1 MKAKLVASGVYAIG
15 LGAVNVFAVELDEAA
30 GGGLVLIDA
39 GFRSSPGR
47 IVTAL
52 GGVGRSLREVRAI
65 VVTHCHGD
73 HVGGLAE
80 VKRLSGAEVWMHA
93 ADAALL
99 RDGAGGREWEAGPGV
114 LRWALAKTMSARP
127 APRVEPVAVE
137 HEVGDGDMLP
147 FAGLTAVHTPGHTA
161 GHLCYLLPR
170 DGGVLFVGDAA
181 TNFARLGIGPIYE
194 DSAEG
199 MRSLARLSA
208 LDFEV
213 CCFSHGRALK
223 PGASRRFRERWP
235 ASPAGQ
241 AAAPPARG

>member
-1 MKAKLVASGVYAIG
+1 MKPKLVASGVYAIG
-15 LGAVNVFAVELDEAA
+15 LGVVNAFVVELDEAD

-39 GFRSSPGR
+39 GVRSSPGR

-52 GGVGRSLREVRAI
+52 GGIGRSLREVRAI
-65 VVTHCHGD
+65 LVTHGHGD

-93 ADAALL
+93 ADAAML
-99 RDGAGGREWEAGPGV
+99 RQGVGGRPWEAGPGA
-114 LRWALAKTMSARP
+114 LRWALAKAMASRP
-127 APRVEPVAVE
+127 APTVEPVAVE
-137 HEVGDGDMLP
+137 HEVADGEVLP

-170 DGGVLFVGDAA
+170 GGGVLFVGDAA
-181 TNFARLGIGPIYE
+181 TNFTRLSIGPIYE

-235 ASPAGQ
+235 ARA
-241 AAAPPARG
+241 

>member
-1 MKAKLVASGVYAIG
+1 MKPKLVASGVHAVG
-15 LGAVNVFAVELDEAA
+15 LGVVNVFVVELDEAD

-39 GFRSSPGR
+39 GLRRSPGR
-47 IVTAL
+47 IVSAL
-52 GGVGRSLREVRAI
+52 GAIRRSLREVCAI
-65 VVTHCHGD
+65 VVTHGHGD

-99 RDGAGGREWEAGPGV
+99 REGAGGREWEAGPGA
-114 LRWALAKTMSARP
+114 LRWALAKTMAARA

-137 HEVGDGDMLP
+137 HEVDDGEVLP
-147 FAGLTAVHTPGHTA
+147 FAGLTALHTPGHTA

-181 TNFARLGIGPIYE
+181 THFTHLGIGPIYE

-208 LDFEV
+208 LDFQV
-213 CCFSHGRALK
+213 ACFSHGRALK
-223 PGASRRFRERWP
+223 PGADLRFRERWP
-235 ASPAGQ
+235 ATG
-241 AAAPPARG
+241 